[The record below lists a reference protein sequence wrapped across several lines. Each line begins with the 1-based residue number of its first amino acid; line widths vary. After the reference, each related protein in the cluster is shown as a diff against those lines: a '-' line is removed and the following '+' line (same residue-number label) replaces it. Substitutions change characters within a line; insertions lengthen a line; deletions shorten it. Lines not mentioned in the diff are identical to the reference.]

1 MMTDPIADLLTRI
14 RNANRA
20 RKDTTDV
27 PWSKLKEAIARVLAD
42 EGFLREVSVNDES
55 GRKILRVSLKY
66 DEFRRPVMSG
76 IRRVSR
82 PSLRIYVGGHEIPVI
97 RKGLGI
103 SVLSTPKGVIAD
115 RVARK
120 ENVGGEVICSVWC
133 HVANWKA

>member
-55 GRKILRVSLKY
+55 GRKILRVSLLHMAEKMVIH
-66 DEFRRPVMSG
+66 FRFRQKFMMK
-76 IRRVSR
+76 R
-82 PSLRIYVGGHEIPVI
+82 
-97 RKGLGI
+97 
-103 SVLSTPKGVIAD
+103 
-115 RVARK
+115 
-120 ENVGGEVICSVWC
+120 
-133 HVANWKA
+133 

>member
-20 RKDTTDV
+20 RKDSTDV
-27 PWSKLKEAIARVLAD
+27 PWSRLKEALARVLVE
-42 EGFLREVSVNDES
+42 EGFLRDVTVNDTD
-55 GRKILRVSLKY
+55 GRKSLRVALRY
-66 DEFRRPVMSG
+66 DEFRRPVLSG

-82 PSLRIYVGGHEIPVI
+82 PSLRVYVGSREIPMI

-103 SVLSTPKGVIAD
+103 SVLSTPKGVIVD

-120 ENVGGEVICSVWC
+120 ENVGGEVLCAVW
-133 HVANWKA
+133 

>member
-20 RKDTTDV
+20 RKDWADV
-27 PWSKLKEAIARVLAD
+27 PWSKLKEAIARVLVE
-42 EGFLREVSVNDES
+42 EGFLREASVNEEN
-55 GRKILRVSLKY
+55 GRKLLRVILKY
-66 DEFRRPVMSG
+66 DEFRRPVVSG

-82 PSLRIYVGGHEIPVI
+82 PSLRVYVGGRQIPVI

-120 ENVGGEVICSVWC
+120 ENVGGEVICSVW
-133 HVANWKA
+133 

>member
-20 RKDTTDV
+20 RKDSTDV
-27 PWSKLKEAIARVLAD
+27 PWSKLKEAIARVLVD

-55 GRKILRVSLKY
+55 GRKVLRVALKY
-66 DEFRRPVMSG
+66 DEFRRPVVSG

-82 PSLRIYVGGHEIPVI
+82 PSLRIYVGGRQIPVI

-120 ENVGGEVICSVWC
+120 ENVGGEVICSVW
-133 HVANWKA
+133 

>member
-27 PWSKLKEAIARVLAD
+27 PWSKVKEAIARVLAD

-82 PSLRIYVGGHEIPVI
+82 PSLRIYVGGREIPVI

-120 ENVGGEVICSVWC
+120 ENVGGEVICSVW
-133 HVANWKA
+133 

>member
-42 EGFLREVSVNDES
+42 EGFLRDVSVNDES

-82 PSLRIYVGGHEIPVI
+82 PSLRIYVGGREIPVI

-120 ENVGGEVICSVWC
+120 ENVGGEVICSVW
-133 HVANWKA
+133 

>member
-27 PWSKLKEAIARVLAD
+27 PWSKLKEAIARVLVE
-42 EGFLREVSVNDES
+42 EGFLREASVNEEN
-55 GRKILRVSLKY
+55 GRKLLRVTLKY
-66 DEFRRPVMSG
+66 DEFRRPVVSG

-82 PSLRIYVGGHEIPVI
+82 PSLRVYVGGRQIPVI

-120 ENVGGEVICSVWC
+120 ENVGGEVICSVW
-133 HVANWKA
+133 

>member
-20 RKDTTDV
+20 RKDSTDV
-27 PWSKLKEAIARVLAD
+27 PWSRLKESLARVLVE
-42 EGFLREVSVNDES
+42 EGFLRDVTVNDND
-55 GRKILRVSLKY
+55 GRKLLRISLSY
-66 DEFRRPVMSG
+66 DEFRRPVLSG

-82 PSLRIYVGGHEIPVI
+82 PSLRVYAGGREIPMI

-103 SVLSTPKGVIAD
+103 SVLSTPKGVIVD

-120 ENVGGEVICSVWC
+120 ENVGGEVLCSVW
-133 HVANWKA
+133 